1 MGVGGTC
8 HIAFY
13 FPSRAGGAKQSAS
26 QTAVPSSPK
35 DEPLATEHHEE
46 LIKLSA
52 EQLAHAGIELDTAK
66 SGRIASSMDLPGK
79 IVLNADS
86 TAHVLAQFDGTVREV
101 RVSLGASIKVGD
113 VLAVLDSSELADLN
127 AAYLSSS
134 TRLELAQLTLK
145 REQALWEQKISAEQ
159 DFLTAKHAYAE
170 AQIEQRQARQK
181 LKAYGIDEATLTGA
195 TRRPDANLARF
206 EIKAPAG
213 GSVIA
218 KDVTLGEAAAAT
230 DKLFEIADLSTV
242 WLDIS
247 VFIKDLSSVTLG
259 QVVDVTASGIHES
272 TTGTITYIQP
282 LANTTNRAVLARVVL
297 KNPDG
302 RWRPGMSVTAKAITS
317 EADVPV
323 AVTKD
328 AIQSYEAKQVV
339 FVETAEGIMP
349 RPVTLGRNDGVSV
362 EILAGLKAG
371 ERYVVKNSFVL
382 KSELSKKESTDED

>member
-127 AAYLSSS
+127 AAYRSSS

-282 LANTTNRAVLARVVL
+282 LANITNRAVLARVVHKML
-297 KNPDG
+297 PAARKRVNLDG
-302 RWRPGMSVTAKAITS
+302 
-317 EADVPV
+317 
-323 AVTKD
+323 
-328 AIQSYEAKQVV
+328 
-339 FVETAEGIMP
+339 ETRFGCAP
-349 RPVTLGRNDGVSV
+349 
-362 EILAGLKAG
+362 
-371 ERYVVKNSFVL
+371 
-382 KSELSKKESTDED
+382 KSRQRRRCARS